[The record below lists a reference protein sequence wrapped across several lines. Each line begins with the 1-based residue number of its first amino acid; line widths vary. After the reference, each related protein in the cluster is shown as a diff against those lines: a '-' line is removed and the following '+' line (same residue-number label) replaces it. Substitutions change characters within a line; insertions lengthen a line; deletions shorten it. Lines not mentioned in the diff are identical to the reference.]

1 MYTVEFYQTEGGKSE
16 LLDFIEELR
25 RKASKDKNARIQY
38 KQIILDIQLLED
50 KGNNLQEA
58 FVKHVVEDIWE
69 LRPGRNRILYCY
81 MHDKRIVLLH
91 HFRKKSKKTPRKEI
105 EKAKS
110 EIIDYLKREGVKNE
124 NLERL

>member
-38 KQIILDIQLLED
+38 KQIILYIQLLED
-50 KGNNLQEA
+50 KEINLPEA
-58 FVKHVVEDIWE
+58 FAKHVVEDIWK
-69 LRPGRNRILYCY
+69 LRPGRNRILYFY

-110 EIIDYLKREGVKNE
+110 EIID
-124 NLERL
+124 